1 MKEAKYLADLRGI
14 KSDLEAAINFC
25 KCLLHIYRE
34 EKQDLKLVE
43 PLSIAI
49 IIKYCRPF
57 ATGVR
62 EKLSIDCVPG
72 LTVDELKEHNNFLAL
87 RNKHIAHSVNE
98 FEENEV
104 KAYYNDERVYIDGIL
119 KIELGHRKLISISG
133 KEAETIIVLSKKI
146 IDYIN
151 LEIKAEKA
159 KLLEIVRTQ
168 PIDEILRGGITIF
181 DPKKANVDKRRKQ

>member
-1 MKEAKYLADLRGI
+1 MADLQGI

-25 KCLLHIYRE
+25 NLLHIYRA

-49 IIKYCRPF
+49 LIKYSRPF
-57 ATGVR
+57 AKGVR
-62 EKLSIDCVPG
+62 KKLSINCVLG
-72 LTVDELKEHNNFLAL
+72 LTNDELKEHNNFLAL
-87 RNKHIAHSVNE
+87 RNKHIAHSINE

-104 KAYYNDERVYIDGIL
+104 KAYYNDERVYTDGIL
-119 KIELGHRKLISISG
+119 NIELGHARLISISG

-151 LEIKAEKA
+151 LEMKAEKA
-159 KLLEIVRTQ
+159 KLLELVRTQ

-181 DPKKANVDKRRKQ
+181 DPKKDNVDKRRKQ